1 MSIVTGTGKR
11 KGDWKRLSYKIHDK
25 QQLQFAAVQQNKT
38 TTKNCQ
44 RHFQQ
49 RDREF
54 DETFPLNNQKQ
65 N

>member
-38 TTKNCQ
+38 TTKNC
-44 RHFQQ
+44 
-49 RDREF
+49 
-54 DETFPLNNQKQ
+54 
-65 N
+65 

>member
-1 MSIVTGTGKR
+1 MSTVTGTGKGE
-11 KGDWKRLSYKIHDK
+11 GDGKKLSYKIPDK

-38 TTKNCQ
+38 TMKNCQ

-54 DETFPLNNQKQ
+54 DETFLLNNQKQ
-65 N
+65 S